1 MKLSFILPLLA
12 IACLSLHAQQTMPR
26 ITNVEPGNGKVGDIL
41 TVSGENLD
49 KAQVAE
55 LYLTDGKKDAK
66 VEVTEQTPTSIKFK
80 IPVAQRITQITDP
93 LSRPGV
99 PAIRCRR
106 PAADSSSYRVP
117 VDCCRR
123 LSAIA
128 CRWSRSRVR

>member
-26 ITNVEPGNGKVGDIL
+26 MTNVEPGNGKVGDIL

-55 LYLTDGKKDAK
+55 LYLTDGKKDTK

-80 IPVAQRITQITDP
+80 IPVKAT
-93 LSRPGV
+93 PGRFALMV
-99 PAIRCRR
+99 LTTGKSNAVGIAHGFNQFFSVDTGGHLDCR
-106 PAADSSSYRVP
+106 
-117 VDCCRR
+117 
-123 LSAIA
+123 
-128 CRWSRSRVR
+128 